1 MNETFNL
8 DSINALTK
16 VFTNYIDQQV
26 DKKVGE
32 VLASHDSMKQIDEN
46 FEKRIR
52 EIANAEA
59 VELIDQ
65 HCGDEAHKDDDDI
78 HSAIGDHDF
87 SDQVYE
93 AVNDHDFS
101 DDIESAINDHDFS
114 DAVESA
120 INDYDFSDAVES
132 ALRNYDLND
141 HVKRAISELQ
151 FKVSVE

>member
-8 DSINALTK
+8 DLINALTK
-16 VFTNYIDQQV
+16 VLTNYIDQQV

-59 VELIDQ
+59 VELIDA
-65 HCGDEAHKDDDDI
+65 HCGDEDHKDDDDI
-78 HSAIGDHDF
+78 ESAIGDHDF

-93 AVNDHDFS
+93 SVND
-101 DDIESAINDHDFS
+101 AINDHDFS
-114 DAVESA
+114 DDVESA
-120 INDYDFSDAVES
+120 INNYDFSSAVES

>member
-8 DSINALTK
+8 DLINALTK
-16 VFTNYIDQQV
+16 VLTNYIDQQV

-87 SDQVYE
+87 TDQVYE
-93 AVNDHDFS
+93 AVNDAVNDHDFS
-101 DDIESAINDHDFS
+101 DD
-114 DAVESA
+114 VESA

>member
-1 MNETFNL
+1 MDNTALNMDF
-8 DSINALTK
+8 INALTK
-16 VFTNYIDQQV
+16 VLTNYIDQQV

-32 VLASHDSMKQIDEN
+32 VLASHVSMKQIDEN

-59 VELIDQ
+59 VELIDA
-65 HCGDEAHKDDDDI
+65 HCGDEDHKDDDDI
-78 HSAIGDHDF
+78 ESALGDHDF

-93 AVNDHDFS
+93 AVND
-101 DDIESAINDHDFS
+101 
-114 DAVESA
+114 
-120 INDYDFSDAVES
+120 YDFSDTIEQ
-132 ALRNYDLND
+132 ALCNYDLTD

>member
-8 DSINALTK
+8 DLINALTK
-16 VFTNYIDQQV
+16 VLTNYIDQQV

-65 HCGDEAHKDDDDI
+65 HCGDEDHKDDDDI
-78 HSAIGDHDF
+78 ESAIGDHDF

-93 AVNDHDFS
+93 TVNDHDFS
-101 DDIESAINDHDFS
+101 DAIEQ
-114 DAVESA
+114 
-120 INDYDFSDAVES
+120 
-132 ALRNYDLND
+132 ALHNYDLTD